1 MWVILFVCFFCI
13 VSKRLLRYYV
23 EQCINCLSKQVFTM
37 RCATSGSFF
46 FSLKRID
53 DDWPITPCRS
63 RPNRNSRPLASRR
76 YEERLSVFFFF
87 FSSKKSFLLLPL
99 PASIKAT
106 YVIQLHNQPVGLQV
120 MPKKTK
126 KEKKKKI
133 SFGVIVTVV
142 VRSVTRQLLRTRAY
156 QDNDWLRV

>member
-63 RPNRNSRPLASRR
+63 RSNRNSRPLASRR

-87 FSSKKSFLLLPL
+87 SVAKKVFYCCPCQLVSKPHMWYSFIISQSGYRLC
-99 PASIKAT
+99 
-106 YVIQLHNQPVGLQV
+106 
-120 MPKKTK
+120 PKKPR
-126 KEKKKKI
+126 KKKKKNLI
-133 SFGVIVTVV
+133 WSHCHRRGSQCYTAITK
-142 VRSVTRQLLRTRAY
+142 
-156 QDNDWLRV
+156 N

>member
-1 MWVILFVCFFCI
+1 M
-13 VSKRLLRYYV
+13 S
-23 EQCINCLSKQVFTM
+23 
-37 RCATSGSFF
+37 
-46 FSLKRID
+46 
-53 DDWPITPCRS
+53 
-63 RPNRNSRPLASRR
+63 
-76 YEERLSVFFFF
+76 FFF
-87 FSSKKSFLLLPL
+87 FSNKKSFLLLPL
-99 PASIKAT
+99 PASIKTT

-126 KEKKKKI
+126 ERKKKI

>member
-23 EQCINCLSKQVFTM
+23 EQCINCLSKQFFTM
-37 RCATSGSFF
+37 RCATSGSFFFF

-76 YEERLSVFFFF
+76 YEERLSVLFF
-87 FSSKKSFLLLPL
+87 FSNKKSFLLLPL
-99 PASIKAT
+99 PASIKTT

-126 KEKKKKI
+126 KEKKKNLIWSHCHRRGSQCYTAITK
-133 SFGVIVTVV
+133 
-142 VRSVTRQLLRTRAY
+142 
-156 QDNDWLRV
+156 N